1 MSSCAAVMQCCTVVA
16 MQRWLFGH
24 AAGAPAPI
32 YILAN
37 AAVASALVTVPYRLL
52 IEFTTTALVSQ
63 NS

>member
-1 MSSCAAVMQCCTVVA
+1 MQCCTVVA